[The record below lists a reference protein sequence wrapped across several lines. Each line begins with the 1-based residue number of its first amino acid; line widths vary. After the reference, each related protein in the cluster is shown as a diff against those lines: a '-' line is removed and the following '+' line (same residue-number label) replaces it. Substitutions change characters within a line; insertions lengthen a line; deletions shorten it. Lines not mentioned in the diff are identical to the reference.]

1 MSEVNRI
8 PVPIQFGLP
17 QEEKSIAGERGGFF
31 FLKQC
36 SLPDERSYMKGT
48 LIACLRFRLLFLK
61 RVISARDPPEG
72 GGEGGLEINSDK

>member
-1 MSEVNRI
+1 MGF
-8 PVPIQFGLP
+8 QFLSNSAFHKKKNQS
-17 QEEKSIAGERGGFF
+17 QEKGFFFF

-36 SLPDERSYMKGT
+36 SLPDERSHTKGT